1 MKDSMTRHT
10 KISYLKS
17 LVRIVGYAALVV
29 NLPAAVVILI
39 ASEMIGI
46 LEEYAL

>member
-1 MKDSMTRHT
+1 MTHT

-17 LVRIVGYAALVV
+17 LVRIVGYAAVLVSI
-29 NLPAAVVILI
+29 PAAIVILI
-39 ASEMIGI
+39 AYELVGI

>member
-1 MKDSMTRHT
+1 MITQHT

-17 LVRIVGYAALVV
+17 LVRIIGYAAILVSV
-29 NLPAAVVILI
+29 PAAIVILI
-39 ASEMIGI
+39 VSEFIGI

>member
-1 MKDSMTRHT
+1 MTHT

-17 LVRIVGYAALVV
+17 LVRIVGYVAILVSV
-29 NLPAAVVILI
+29 PVAIVILI
-39 ASEMIGI
+39 ASELVGI

>member
-1 MKDSMTRHT
+1 MTTHT

-17 LVRIVGYAALVV
+17 GVRIVGYAALIVSF
-29 NLPAAVVILI
+29 PAAVVILI
-39 ASEMIGI
+39 ASELIGI